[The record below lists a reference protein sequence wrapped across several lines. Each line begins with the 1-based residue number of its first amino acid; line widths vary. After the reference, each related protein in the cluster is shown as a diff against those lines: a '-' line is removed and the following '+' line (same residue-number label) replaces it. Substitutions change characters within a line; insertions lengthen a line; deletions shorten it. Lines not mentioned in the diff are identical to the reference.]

1 MSLRLRD
8 AVPADVPAM
17 LGFARAL
24 ATHEG
29 RPDDAVTASEA
40 DLHAMLFGAPPRAW
54 AMMAEQGG
62 RTVGY
67 AIWSY
72 RFIMYRAAVTLY
84 ASNIFVAPDARGG
97 GIGRAIF
104 AALARRAR
112 EEGCLS
118 VEWGVKEDNLSA
130 LGFYDAL
137 GAERMTGSV
146 RMALKGEALDRLAA

>member
-29 RPDDAVTASEA
+29 RPEAVTATEA
-40 DLHAMLFGAPPRAW
+40 GLRAVLFGELRRAW
-54 AMMAEQGG
+54 AMMAEQDSH
-62 RTVGY
+62 TVGY

-72 RFIMYRAAVTLY
+72 RFVMYRAAVTLY
-84 ASNIFVAPDARGG
+84 ASNVFVAPDARGAG
-97 GIGRAIF
+97 VGRAIF

-112 EEGCLS
+112 AEGCLS
-118 VEWGVKEDNLSA
+118 VEWGVKDDNLSA

-137 GAERMTGSV
+137 GAERMSGSV
-146 RMALKGEALDRLAA
+146 RMGWKGEALDRLAA